1 MYDSKNSEFPCRDWA
16 IRGSFCCNEGWR
28 GCGAVRIAGTRKGG
42 SSGVHGV
49 ELEVPH
55 VRLLPMTVVV
65 FLSRFSSLLEL
76 RMFDPLGI
84 TLLQHCLYA
93 QLVMPGA
100 QSRHPNR
107 RSRILTH
114 RDDISKILRTS
125 SERAE
130 RITSWKKGRD
140 RPEMSAGFPSGV
152 GFRHIDRLQFSGPF
166 LGPSDWS
173 TERKYRE
180 LWEMHR
186 INRILSTSS
195 TRKRIR
201 Y

>member
-28 GCGAVRIAGTRKGG
+28 DCGAVRIAGTRKGG
-42 SSGVHGV
+42 LSGVHGV

-65 FLSRFSSLLEL
+65 FLSPFSSLLEL

-84 TLLQHCLYA
+84 TLLQHCMYA

-100 QSRHPNR
+100 ESRHPNR
-107 RSRILTH
+107 QSRILTH

-125 SERAE
+125 PKRAE
-130 RITSWKKGRD
+130 KHTMGRKCL
-140 RPEMSAGFPSGV
+140 RGFRAGV
-152 GFRHIDRLQFSGPF
+152 GFRHIDLLQFSGPF
-166 LGPSDWS
+166 LGPSD
-173 TERKYRE
+173 
-180 LWEMHR
+180 
-186 INRILSTSS
+186 
-195 TRKRIR
+195 
-201 Y
+201 